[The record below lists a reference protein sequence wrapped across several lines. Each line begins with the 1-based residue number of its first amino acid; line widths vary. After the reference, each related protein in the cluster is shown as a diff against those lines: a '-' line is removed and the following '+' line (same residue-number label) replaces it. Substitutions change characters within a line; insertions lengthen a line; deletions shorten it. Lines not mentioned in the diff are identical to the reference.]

1 MEQKNINIQEQ
12 YLKTF
17 VETLRPQDPEI
28 RKQVDIGYS
37 WENNTAIL
45 FEIRPKW
52 DHPEEL
58 MNTEFAKIRY
68 TKTQKEYK
76 LYWMRGT
83 GKWEIYEPFP
93 TATNLQELLNVIKE
107 DAHSCFFG

>member
-1 MEQKNINIQEQ
+1 MEIKNTDIQNQ

-17 VETLRPQDPEI
+17 VETLRPEDVEI
-28 RKQVDIGYS
+28 RTQVDIGYT

-52 DHPEEL
+52 DNPEEL
-58 MNTEFAKIRY
+58 LHTEFAKIRY
-68 TKTQKEYK
+68 TKTQKQYQ
-76 LYWMRGT
+76 LYWMRSS

-93 TATNLQELLNVIKE
+93 TATHLQDLLKEIKE
-107 DAHSCFFG
+107 DTHSCFFG

>member
-1 MEQKNINIQEQ
+1 MEKKNAAIQNQ
-12 YLKTF
+12 YLKKF
-17 VETLRPQDPEI
+17 VETLRPEDLEI
-28 RKQVDIGYS
+28 RKQVDIGYT

-52 DHPEEL
+52 DNPEEL
-58 MNTEFAKIRY
+58 LSIQFAKIRY

-76 LYWMRGT
+76 LYWMRSS

-93 TATNLQELLNVIKE
+93 TATNLQDLLNEIKE
-107 DAHSCFFG
+107 DTHSCFFG

>member
-1 MEQKNINIQEQ
+1 MEKNINIQEQ

-45 FEIRPKW
+45 F
-52 DHPEEL
+52 
-58 MNTEFAKIRY
+58 
-68 TKTQKEYK
+68 
-76 LYWMRGT
+76 
-83 GKWEIYEPFP
+83 
-93 TATNLQELLNVIKE
+93 
-107 DAHSCFFG
+107 